1 MNAPLGTQTP
11 FGVQTPLADKA
22 LATRHGG
29 KLIGAILMD
38 EGRLSIEDT
47 ERVLR
52 VAEEQGLRFGDAA
65 KHLKMLSEDDIQFAL
80 ARQFDYF
87 RVTPGRS
94 ALSGEIIAAYDPDS
108 ASAEGLRALRS
119 QLMLRW
125 FGASALH
132 QTLAV
137 VSADRGEGRSWIAA
151 NLAVVFSQLG
161 ERTLLIDADLRN
173 PRQHSLFGI
182 DNSVGLS
189 TLLSGRRA
197 ENSIQR
203 IPQLRDLSVLP
214 AGMLPP
220 NPQELLSRPFFDM
233 FLAEIR
239 KQYDVIL
246 IDTPAAADNADAQT
260 ISARAG
266 SAVLVTQ
273 KGISRATRVRRILN
287 DIRET
292 GAQVVGSV
300 ISKH

>member
-1 MNAPLGTQTP
+1 MNAPLETQASVRP
-11 FGVQTPLADKA
+11 HYIEPPSIS
-22 LATRHGG
+22 RHGG
-29 KLIGAILMD
+29 KPIGAILVD
-38 EGRLSIEDT
+38 EGRLTHEDT

-52 VAEEQGLRFGDAA
+52 ASREHGLRFGETA
-65 KHLKMLSEDDIQFAL
+65 KRLKMISDEDIEFAL

-94 ALSGEIIAAYDPDS
+94 RLSGELISAYAPNTPAAES
-108 ASAEGLRALRS
+108 LRALRS

-132 QTLAV
+132 QTLAI
-137 VSADRGEGRSWIAA
+137 VSADRGEGRSWTAG
-151 NLAVVFSQLG
+151 NLAIAFSQLG

-182 DNSVGLS
+182 DNAVGLS
-189 TLLSGRRA
+189 TLLTGRRA
-197 ENSIQR
+197 DVCIQS
-203 IPQLRDLSVLP
+203 IPQLRDLSILP
-214 AGMLPP
+214 AGMMPP

-233 FLAEIR
+233 FLAEMR

-260 ISARAG
+260 IAARAG
-266 SAVLVTQ
+266 SAVLITQ
-273 KGISRATRVRRILN
+273 KDASRAARVRRVLG

-300 ISKH
+300 LSKH

>member
-1 MNAPLGTQTP
+1 MNAPLGNTSP
-11 FGVQTPLADKA
+11 FNERVFEPA
-22 LATRHGG
+22 LVPRHDG
-29 KLIGAILMD
+29 KLIGTILTED
-38 EGRLSIEDT
+38 GRLSLEDAD
-47 ERVLR
+47 RVLR
-52 VAEEQGLRFGDAA
+52 VAQENGLRFGEAA
-65 KHLKMLSEDDIQFAL
+65 KRLNILSEDDIQFAL

-94 ALSGEIIAAYDPDS
+94 TLSGELIAAYDPDS
-108 ASAEGLRALRS
+108 AAAEGLRALRS

-137 VSADRGEGRSWIAA
+137 VSADRGEGRSWTAA
-151 NLAVVFSQLG
+151 NLAIVFSQLG

-173 PRQHSLFGI
+173 PRQHSMFGI

-189 TLLSGRRA
+189 TLLTGRRA
-197 ENSIQR
+197 ESCIQR
-203 IPQLRDLSVLP
+203 IPQLRDLSILP

-233 FLAEIR
+233 FLSEIR

-246 IDTPAAADNADAQT
+246 LDTPAAAVNADAQT
-260 ISARAG
+260 IAARAG
-266 SAVLVTQ
+266 SAVLITQ
-273 KGISRATRVRRILN
+273 KDISRSTRIKRVLN